1 MNLHSGMAERGM
13 KQLEEQDSRLK
24 TARSQDWLPQCA
36 QHGQNLV
43 G

>member
-1 MNLHSGMAERGM
+1 LLTLLLLSGGAAAWKGGCGH
-13 KQLEEQDSRLK
+13 
-24 TARSQDWLPQCA
+24 DWPPQCA